1 MKKLITFISS
11 AVLALGIG
19 AVSASAQT
27 PSINYNGE
35 PQAIENIR
43 NVDGRVQLPFRAV
56 FEMMGATVDYEDATR
71 KVTAKRDNTTVEFFA
86 NGTELTVTDENGTS
100 TIPAEIG
107 FDYERNRVMVP
118 VRFVSN
124 AMGSRVGW
132 DDSTKTVFIL
142 DTYKLTEELQ
152 AHCPTVV
159 KLFEIFKNVD
169 TNLAES
175 GNINMNFAFTSPETG
190 KTTALDLNASMS
202 SAMYETTGKGNLTF
216 DFTHQNLNE
225 LTGYNLGQLKGA
237 EFNVL
242 MTDSAIYLNTNLG
255 SKIPE
260 LLPEETELHAVQNY
274 LKADTWFRIDYSFV
288 AEKLGKP
295 LADALFNGTSIDA
308 EAFFDTLTISF
319 ESDADV
325 TQDEMILVVTY
336 FDVLE
341 EMFSKLTITETAPGT
356 FTVSMAMTEED
367 ILSFFLPEEYA
378 EFDPALYETIV
389 AEVKNMI
396 KLAANVNVTVKDGSS
411 INEDV
416 SIVFDINY
424 NGMKILSLS
433 MTGNATASKITEAP
447 SIQIPENSISIES
460 ILTLLQ

>member
-142 DTYKLTEELQ
+142 DTY
-152 AHCPTVV
+152 
-159 KLFEIFKNVD
+159 
-169 TNLAES
+169 
-175 GNINMNFAFTSPETG
+175 
-190 KTTALDLNASMS
+190 
-202 SAMYETTGKGNLTF
+202 
-216 DFTHQNLNE
+216 
-225 LTGYNLGQLKGA
+225 
-237 EFNVL
+237 
-242 MTDSAIYLNTNLG
+242 
-255 SKIPE
+255 
-260 LLPEETELHAVQNY
+260 
-274 LKADTWFRIDYSFV
+274 
-288 AEKLGKP
+288 
-295 LADALFNGTSIDA
+295 
-308 EAFFDTLTISF
+308 
-319 ESDADV
+319 
-325 TQDEMILVVTY
+325 
-336 FDVLE
+336 
-341 EMFSKLTITETAPGT
+341 
-356 FTVSMAMTEED
+356 
-367 ILSFFLPEEYA
+367 
-378 EFDPALYETIV
+378 
-389 AEVKNMI
+389 
-396 KLAANVNVTVKDGSS
+396 
-411 INEDV
+411 
-416 SIVFDINY
+416 
-424 NGMKILSLS
+424 
-433 MTGNATASKITEAP
+433 
-447 SIQIPENSISIES
+447 
-460 ILTLLQ
+460 